1 MRWADWMVKKAPV
14 YACGKKG
21 KITRVETIR
30 ENGERMVK
38 FIYVKLDGGKFSN
51 PYYPSDVKKARR

>member
-1 MRWADWMVKKAPV
+1 MVKKAPV